1 MAEPTILIIGG
12 GTFGT
17 STAYHLSRTYTD
29 ASRVTVVDRWAPSGP
44 EANKAAAIDVNRI
57 IQTNYVR
64 PLYCNLASEAIHP
77 WFWDL
82 NLGHFFHKTGCVT
95 IDEKNNQ
102 FSDAVRKTLKQR
114 GSDYTTDAD
123 VEDLRK
129 RWKPFK
135 GLETSGLGTAFF
147 NPEAGWCDA
156 ALATQSLMTA
166 AKRNGVTT
174 ITGEVEQLLLDP
186 FLGRV
191 LGVRMKGGQQL
202 TADRIVLSA
211 GAWTSSLLAPIEA
224 ELRLAPHDRIERQ
237 ITAVGRVSAYYKL
250 SAEETEHMCG
260 AGMPIIIYK
269 SCGILTPPS
278 RENRIMK
285 INDLSTEFVNRVTI
299 SAGHVVSIPAER
311 AQDDVP
317 QKLKDESQKLLNTM
331 MPDFAQE
338 KSPDRWR
345 ICWDA
350 KTPTEDWLLC
360 RHPNPKLENLF
371 LAVGGN
377 FDTYKFLPVAGK
389 YMCQILQGKNNG
401 GEKDAAWGWKDE
413 ATLMNAKKKEL
424 GPKSSTLSLPEFRSF
439 EEGNRSSRL

>member
-1 MAEPTILIIGG
+1 MAEPTVLIVGG

-17 STAYHLSRTYTD
+17 STAYHLSRTYRDT
-29 ASRVTVVDRWAPSGP
+29 SRVIVVDRWAPSDPG
-44 EANKAAAIDVNRI
+44 ENKAAAIDVNRI

-77 WFWDL
+77 WFWDI

-95 IDEKNNQ
+95 IDEENNQ

-123 VEDLRK
+123 VEDFK
-129 RWKPFK
+129 KQWKPFE
-135 GLETSGLGTAFF
+135 GLETSGLGKAFF

-156 ALATQSLMTA
+156 ALATQNLMAA
-166 AKRNGVTT
+166 AKRNGVET
-174 ITGEVEQLLLDP
+174 IAGEVVELMFDP
-186 FLGRV
+186 SVGRV
-191 LGVRMKGGQQL
+191 LGVRMTDGRKL

-211 GAWTSSLLAPIEA
+211 GAWTSHLLAPIEA
-224 ELRLAPHDRIERQ
+224 LLRLAPQDRIERQ

-250 SAEETEHMCG
+250 SPEETENMYE
-260 AGMPIIIYK
+260 AGMPIVIYK

-285 INDLSTEFVNRVTI
+285 INDLRTEFVNRVAL
-299 SAGHVVSIPAER
+299 SEGHVVSVPSGRGQE
-311 AQDDVP
+311 DVP
-317 QKLKDESQKLLNTM
+317 QKLKNESQKLLNTM
-331 MPDFAQE
+331 MPEFAQ
-338 KSPDRWR
+338 KKMPDRWR

-360 RHPNPKLENLF
+360 RHPRPELENLF

-377 FDTYKFLPVAGK
+377 FDTYKFLPIAGK
-389 YMCQILQGKNNG
+389 YMCNILQGKSNG
-401 GEKDAAWGWKDE
+401 REKDIAWGWKDE
-413 ATLMNAKKKEL
+413 ATLMNAKKREL
-424 GPKSSTLSLPEFRSF
+424 GPKSRTSSLPEFRSF
-439 EEGNRSSRL
+439 EETNRSYKL